1 MIGSNDFNYMTSTK
15 AGLGS
20 RVGRIWFEIRELQTE
35 KSNEYNVTQ
44 FQVAN

>member
-1 MIGSNDFNYMTSTK
+1 MIDSNDFNYMTSTK

-20 RVGRIWFEIRELQTE
+20 RSGRIWFQIQELQME

-44 FQVAN
+44 FQVTN